1 MRSTA
6 TRPHMRYMKQA
17 ELANEMLKGLSE
29 SQRQSCASTPP
40 ILDDVHRDWHSL
52 HSARRNAAEK
62 IAAAEAALAKVVLEE
77 EAMAKE
83 SPPGSGST
91 VAMSRSPRSDDD
103 ELDGWSHE
111 QDACDLEIP
120 LEEFHYGID
129 PGPPARPSTAR
140 TSRPSTATGPH
151 MQEAELADELGLA
164 FRKLAT
170 FIHSDLPME
179 NSVWNIHSH
188 LPEIC

>member
-1 MRSTA
+1 
-6 TRPHMRYMKQA
+6 MRYMKQA

-29 SQRQSCASTPP
+29 SERQSCASTPH
-40 ILDDVHRDWHSL
+40 VHL
-52 HSARRNAAEK
+52 HSARPNAAEK

-91 VAMSRSPRSDDD
+91 VAMSRSPRSDDLLGD

-179 NSVWNIHSH
+179 NSVWNIHSN